1 MAACCPGSKA
11 AARIRTYWVNFH
23 VGEPG
28 SASTIVAGRGG
39 VGEGRPSRYGWKLV
53 EEGRYVRAG
62 ARFVV

>member
-11 AARIRTYWVNFH
+11 ATRIRTYWVNFH

-28 SASTIVAGRGG
+28 SASTIVAGREG